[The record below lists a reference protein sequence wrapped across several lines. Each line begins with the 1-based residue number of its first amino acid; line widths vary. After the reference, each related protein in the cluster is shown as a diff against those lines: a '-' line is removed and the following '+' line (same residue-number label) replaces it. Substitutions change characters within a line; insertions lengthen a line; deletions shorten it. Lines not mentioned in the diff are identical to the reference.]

1 MSRKGQSRNREGQ
14 VGGCPDWQD
23 WGKQKKEARQ
33 AASVSCLS
41 RDETENAAKDREIQ
55 VLRERLAKYENLNNI
70 NNNDGEARDVN
81 IT

>member
-1 MSRKGQSRNREGQ
+1 M
-14 VGGCPDWQD
+14 
-23 WGKQKKEARQ
+23 
-33 AASVSCLS
+33 SCLS

-55 VLRERLAKYENLNNI
+55 VLRERLAKYENLDNI